1 MKILYMIL
9 FVTVLTSG
17 CDTKDKIVEDQTMK
31 LLMQAVTTGQ
41 WKVTSFTRGGTE
53 TATDF
58 TGYSFQFKDNY
69 TVDAIR
75 NGIVEK
81 TGTWNA
87 TGDIN
92 AQTIH
97 SNFPNPSYPLELI
110 NGSWNVITTT
120 WTSVLANQTVNGE
133 ARVMKLEK

>member
-1 MKILYMIL
+1 MKILYVFL
-9 FVTVLTSG
+9 FFTLLAG
-17 CDTKDKIVEDQTMK
+17 CDAKDKIVEDQTMK

-41 WKVTSFTRGGTE
+41 WKVTTFTKGGVDIT
-53 TATDF
+53 TDF
-58 TGYSFQFKDNY
+58 APYKFQFKDNY
-69 TVDAIR
+69 TVDAI
-75 NGIVEK
+75 NYGNVER

-97 SNFPNPSYPLELI
+97 SNFSNAAHPLILI

-120 WTSVLANQTVNGE
+120 WTSVHANQVVNGE
-133 ARVMKLEK
+133 TLVMKLEK